1 MYTCCGVRQE
11 IDDGY
16 SQPKINRSFRTVFI
30 LSVYNDLSDRCS
42 AKTPNE
48 FDEVFYFFLEEQ
60 LEVEDIWTTLSVYP
74 AFYAGHCVEPSCR
87 IDPAVVDDSA
97 GRELVLRPAKL
108 DRHGNC
114 DIRAPDPDPVN
125 GEGTPVPIDEAQ
137 NRTCVVESVDVDLKD
152 GIAISERECS
162 LSPLFRQLVINE
174 VCADCGC
181 EKSHPAGRRC
191 QPILYG
197 ASRRFAELP
206 VRHIWKEANKQYKGG
221 QGQRA

>member
-1 MYTCCGVRQE
+1 M
-11 IDDGY
+11 
-16 SQPKINRSFRTVFI
+16 
-30 LSVYNDLSDRCS
+30 
-42 AKTPNE
+42 
-48 FDEVFYFFLEEQ
+48 
-60 LEVEDIWTTLSVYP
+60 EVEDIWTTLSVYP
-74 AFYAGHCVEPSCR
+74 AFYARHCVEPSCR

-137 NRTCVVESVDVDLKD
+137 NRTCVVESVHVDLKD